1 MHYFKRLSL
10 ALVTVTT
17 MLLAT
22 MPQRSDAAVFVGI
35 GVNVDIAPPALPVYV
50 QPAAPYPNA
59 IWQPGYWAWGPYG
72 YYWVP
77 GVWVAAPQPGY
88 LWTPGYWG
96 WGVGYY
102 RWHPGYWATRV
113 GFYGGINY
121 GFGYFGTGFVGG
133 GWFGGVFR
141 YNTAVVN
148 VNTTVIRN
156 TYVDRTVIVNN
167 YNTNITRVSYNGGTG
182 GVRAFPTADERAVAA
197 GPHLAMTSAQRTNM
211 RYAQQNRNNLY
222 SVNNGRPM
230 DTAGERPFSQSNP
243 SQNFERVNAQDRAN
257 ATSLQSHVYR
267 SQSQS
272 QYRSFGPQA
281 QQQYHPQTYQHPQ
294 QQSQYRRMGQ
304 AQPNRYQHGQSA
316 PVEHSAPHPRQTGR
330 PRPPR

>member
-1 MHYFKRLSL
+1 MQYFKRFAL
-10 ALVTVTT
+10 ALITVST

-22 MPQRSDAAVFVGI
+22 MPQRSDAAVFVGV
-35 GVNVDIAPPALPVYV
+35 GVNINLAPPALPVYV
-50 QPAAPYPNA
+50 QPAAPFVNA

-96 WGVGYY
+96 FVGGFY
-102 RWHPGYWATRV
+102 RWHPGFWATRV

-148 VNTTVIRN
+148 VNTAVIHN

-167 YNTNITRVSYNGGTG
+167 YNTNVTRVSYNGGA
-182 GVRAFPTADERAVAA
+182 GVRAFPTADERAVAT
-197 GPHLAMTSAQRTNM
+197 GPHLAMTAEQRANM
-211 RYAQQNRNNLY
+211 RYARQNRNSLA
-222 SVNNGRPM
+222 SVNGGRPM
-230 DTAGERPFSQSNP
+230 NAAAARPFSQTNP
-243 SQNFERVNAQDRAN
+243 APNFERINAQDRA
-257 ATSLQSHVYR
+257 T
-267 SQSQS
+267 
-272 QYRSFGPQA
+272 
-281 QQQYHPQTYQHPQ
+281 QYHG
-294 QQSQYRRMGQ
+294 MGK
-304 AQPNRYQHGQSA
+304 AR
-316 PVEHSAPHPRQTGR
+316 SAPHPRQTGR
-330 PRPPR
+330 PRLPH